1 MRLTDAVWGA
11 ISPRIS
17 TPGELNIRKWR
28 QNDISSTSWV
38 MLNRKHERITL
49 MHFPF
54 SSNISELSECELV
67 VGKVGTM
74 FPFIYIQCEE
84 QREERREGAWQIV
97 GRAFPVSSIQT
108 CQVHS
113 NIDSAHQF
121 KLSEHFQKVIE
132 PLTSSHHQSCWWC
145 ESKTLRRWV
154 CQVCVNIPHF
164 VLHQN
169 FFSSAPTWCR
179 AAAYIIIPPCTVRT
193 SPSMGEDE

>member
-1 MRLTDAVWGA
+1 
-11 ISPRIS
+11 
-17 TPGELNIRKWR
+17 
-28 QNDISSTSWV
+28 
-38 MLNRKHERITL
+38 

-113 NIDSAHQF
+113 NIAHHL
-121 KLSEHFQKVIE
+121 KLSEHIQKVIE
-132 PLTSSHHQSCWWC
+132 PLTSSHHDVRVKHCAAESAKFVSTFLTLFSIKISSRVCSYLVQSCC
-145 ESKTLRRWV
+145 LHYHSSLLSLYQSKDGGR
-154 CQVCVNIPHF
+154 
-164 VLHQN
+164 
-169 FFSSAPTWCR
+169 
-179 AAAYIIIPPCTVRT
+179 
-193 SPSMGEDE
+193 

>member
-1 MRLTDAVWGA
+1 
-11 ISPRIS
+11 
-17 TPGELNIRKWR
+17 
-28 QNDISSTSWV
+28 
-38 MLNRKHERITL
+38 

-113 NIDSAHQF
+113 NIAHHL
-121 KLSEHFQKVIE
+121 KLSEHIQKVIE
-132 PLTSSHHQSCWWC
+132 PLTSSHHDVRVKHCAAESAKFVSTFLTLFSIRISSRLLLLGAELLLTLSFLPAQSVPVQGWGKM
-145 ESKTLRRWV
+145 SRGH
-154 CQVCVNIPHF
+154 I
-164 VLHQN
+164 
-169 FFSSAPTWCR
+169 FSSRFSDSFGSLINLTR
-179 AAAYIIIPPCTVRT
+179 A
-193 SPSMGEDE
+193 S